1 MRNPVEDTLTK
12 QLSRRAFVRGLAT
25 IAAASAVP
33 GGFLLGRGTAHASE
47 PTAGDDQRFLIVI
60 GATGGANISDCFL
73 PALMSQAQTPELANS
88 IVNYPDDTV
97 AQPVGSNIQAV
108 KYLGLSPLFTSDYSP
123 ETFVSK
129 YHQEMLVMANEVT
142 SVNHMVAQKRS
153 ITGNGINNGITL
165 MEAMA
170 MRHGA
175 GLPIPNVN
183 MAIGGYIEPGD
194 DLNIPDWARG
204 ELITGPALFSVST
217 HGTKGVLFAPED
229 DLIDRARAVREELD
243 TVSPFA
249 HTFQHS
255 KLRNKYVDKRRNS
268 MPALE
273 EKDLISLL
281 TLAADGPGVPLDA
294 FGLQSSPQLAEIV
307 NTFPLLGAD
316 PFQTQAALAYLMIR
330 HKVSSSV
337 CMGLSY
343 QPTII
348 SPPPPAPA
356 LIIETPLAF
365 DFAHNDHLSSQNVMW
380 ARTLKVLDGLISLL
394 QAAPFDPANPSAGSF
409 WDRTLIYVATDFG
422 RSKTRPL
429 GSYAFGTGHHLN
441 NGALL
446 ISPLLAGNKV
456 LGGIDHD
463 TGLTKG
469 FDLGTGAVVDG
480 PNQIAEGHV
489 YSTVCQALDISFP
502 GIVNMDVAFS

>member
-1 MRNPVEDTLTK
+1 MRNPVENTLSK
-12 QLSRRAFVRGLAT
+12 QLSRRSFVNGLAT

-47 PTAGDDQRFLIVI
+47 NSSSEDQRFLIVV

-73 PALMSQAQTPELANS
+73 PALMSQAQSPELANT
-88 IVNYPDDTV
+88 IVNYPDGV
-97 AQPVGSNIQAV
+97 VVQPEGSNIQAV

-129 YHQEMLVMANEVT
+129 YHEDMLVMANEVT

-153 ITGNGINNGITL
+153 ITGNGINNGVTL

-170 MRHGA
+170 LRHGTNMP
-175 GLPIPNVN
+175 LPNVN
-183 MAIGGYIEPGD
+183 MGVGGYIEPGD
-194 DLNIPDWARG
+194 DRNIPDWARS
-204 ELITGPALFSVST
+204 ELITGPALFAVST
-217 HGTKGVLFAPED
+217 HGTKGILFRPED
-229 DLIDRARAVREELD
+229 ELIDRARGVREELD

-255 KLRNKYVDKRRNS
+255 KLRNQYVDKRRNS
-268 MPALE
+268 MPMLE

-281 TLAADGPGVPLDA
+281 TLVADSPGIPLNT
-294 FGLQSSPQLAEIV
+294 FGLQSSPQLPELV
-307 NTFPLLGAD
+307 ETFPLMGAD

-348 SPPPPAPA
+348 SPPAPEPPVI
-356 LIIETPLAF
+356 LDTPLAF
-365 DFAHNDHLSSQNVMW
+365 DFAHNDHLVSQNVMW

-394 QAAPFDPANPSAGSF
+394 QAAPFDPADPGAGSF

-422 RSKTRPL
+422 RSKTRPD

-441 NGALL
+441 NGSLL
-446 ISPLLAGNKV
+446 ISPLLGGNKV

-469 FDLGTGAVVDG
+469 FDLHSGMTVDG

-489 YSTVCQALDISFP
+489 YSTICQALDIDFP
-502 GIVNMDVAFS
+502 GIINMDAAFS